1 MNNNNSISNHKLRKA
16 GKLIEI
22 SMSPYKNKFFIAL
35 FLQFFGAVLGTLNP
49 FIIGFATTE
58 LGKNVTDMAQ
68 GNPDAG
74 VNLPYIA
81 VIVAILG
88 ISAVVRQCA
97 TYAASFLT
105 SGFVQDSFR
114 DLRSKISDK
123 INTIPVSYYDRNQL
137 GFILSCL
144 TNDVDAVSN
153 AMQQSL
159 MPLVYAVTNL
169 IMTFI
174 MMLVISV
181 PLGLVCL
188 LLLPASFIIS
198 RLIMK
203 KSQGQFRKMQNTLA
217 ELNGYIQER
226 YTGFTVIKL
235 YNNEEDTIDKFK
247 EINGRMNKAGFKSGF
262 MSSLISPAIEFL
274 INILYAVMILMTG
287 HYVLSGTMTL
297 GNMQAFVMYIW
308 LIFEPMNQITQLA
321 TPIQSAVASMER
333 IVNFL
338 EEDEEPDE
346 DEKPELL
353 DLSKFGGNVNFRNV
367 KFSYSDSEPVITD
380 LSFEAKSGQR
390 IAIVGATGA
399 GKTTIINLLMRF
411 YDIDE
416 GDITIDG
423 TSIYAIRRSNERALF
438 GMVLQDAWLY
448 HNTIAENI
456 RFGRLDATDEEVI
469 QAAKTAN
476 VDRFIRTMPG
486 GYNMMI
492 NEEAS
497 NVSLGQKQL
506 ITIAR
511 AVLAEPQIL
520 ILDEAT
526 SSVDT
531 RLEMLIQSAMN
542 KAMEGRT
549 SFVIAHR
556 LSTIRDADLILVLDA
571 GDIVEQGTHNE
582 LLKKNGSYAKLYNSQ
597 FADTVSSENI

>member
-1 MNNNNSISNHKLRKA
+1 MNDNKQKIRSA
-16 GKLIEI
+16 GKLLKI
-22 SMSPYKNKFFIAL
+22 SMSPYKTKFFIAL

-68 GNPDAG
+68 GKPGAG
-74 VNLPYIA
+74 VNFPYIA
-81 VIVAILG
+81 FIVAVLG

-105 SGFVQDSFR
+105 SGCVQDSFR
-114 DLRSKISDK
+114 DLRSKISNK
-123 INTIPVSYYDRNQL
+123 INKIPVSYYDHNQL
-137 GFILSCL
+137 GYILSCL

-174 MMLVISV
+174 MMMVISV

-188 LLLPASFIIS
+188 ILLPLSFIIS
-198 RLIMK
+198 KFIMK

-235 YNNEEDTIDKFK
+235 YNNEEDTISKFE
-247 EINGRMNKAGFKSGF
+247 EINDRMNKAGFKSGF
-262 MSSLISPAIEFL
+262 MSSLISPSIELL
-274 INILYAVMILMTG
+274 INILYAVMVLITG
-287 HYVLSGTMTL
+287 YSVLSGNMTL

-321 TPIQSAVASMER
+321 TPIQSAMASMER
-333 IVNFL
+333 IINFI
-338 EEDEEPDE
+338 EEDEEPE
-346 DEKPELL
+346 ENNKPELL
-353 DLSKFGGNVNFRNV
+353 DLSNFKGNVNFSNV
-367 KFSYSDSEPVITD
+367 KFSYSDSKPVITN
-380 LSFEAKSGQR
+380 LSFEAKAGQK

-423 TSIYAIRRSNERALF
+423 TSIYEIRRNNERSLF

-456 RFGRLDATDEEVI
+456 RFGRLDATNEEVI
-469 QAAKTAN
+469 VATKTAN
-476 VDRFIRTMPG
+476 VDHFIRTMPG

-492 NEEAS
+492 NEEGS

-511 AVLAEPQIL
+511 AILANPQIL

-556 LSTIRDADLILVLDA
+556 LSTIRDADLILVLDS

-582 LLKKNGSYAKLYNSQ
+582 LLKKNGAYAKLYNSQ
-597 FADTVSSENI
+597 FADQD